1 MVMDPISFWMQA
13 SVFWLKVFKQQQD
26 SYLRVLGAF
35 AEKIPHE
42 DSKQLSAE
50 AEAMKDMLKP
60 AARKTATRR
69 PAAKAAPRSTAK
81 APAKPAAKS
90 ATAPA

>member
-26 SYLRVLGAF
+26 SYLRMIGAM

-42 DSKQLSAE
+42 DSRQLSAE

-60 AARKTATRR
+60 AARKTAPRR
-69 PAAKAAPRSTAK
+69 PATKAAPRSTAK
-81 APAKPAAKS
+81 AQSKPAAKS
-90 ATAPA
+90 AAAPA